1 MLYSIHQIQSLF
13 DGEDKI
19 LSIIYELE
27 KEWNAYG
34 KYSEILIKGLLNKLI
49 ITTMREGVSTPYAPT
64 QGFQKMNHYLNDA
77 VQYIRMHLNESPSL
91 SETAAAINI
100 LTALSALQE
109 KHRFSFGNNT
119 YSTITDKEDYYAA
132 STKTRIQLQ
141 FRTYPASASL

>member
-1 MLYSIHQIQSLF
+1 MLYSIHQIQSLLN
-13 DGEDKI
+13 GEDKI

-27 KEWNAYG
+27 KEWNVYG

-49 ITTMREGVSTPYAPT
+49 ITAMREGASTPYAPT
-64 QGFQKMNHYLNDA
+64 QGFQKMNHYLDDA

-109 KHRFSFGNNT
+109 KHRFSFENNT

-141 FRTYPASASL
+141 FRTYPASAPL

>member
-1 MLYSIHQIQSLF
+1 MLYSIHQIQSLLN
-13 DGEDKI
+13 GEDKI

-49 ITTMREGVSTPYAPT
+49 ITAMREGASTPYAPT

-141 FRTYPASASL
+141 FRTYPASAPL